1 MSADKRTRCET
12 CGVDFDSYRAVRVHE
27 AKHNGDPWESKEK
40 LQTEY
45 VENGKS
51 AEQLGDEWECDP
63 STVTNWLKKHGITV
77 RDNSDYTQGYASY
90 TFTNGY
96 ERWREYA
103 GEDRYKSVSVHRL
116 AAVAWFG
123 LDAVVGKHVHHENGV
138 KWDNREA
145 NLSVLEPSEH
155 ARQHRKELVE
165 HIEPEKVKEMYA
177 NGQLQREIAEE
188 FGVAPSYISR
198 LLSSEG
204 GK

>member
-1 MSADKRTRCET
+1 MSADKRTQCET

-51 AEQLGDEWECDP
+51 AEQLGDEWDCDP
-63 STVTNWLKKHGITV
+63 VTVTNWLKKHGIAV
-77 RDNSDYTQGYASY
+77 RDSSDYTQGYASY

-103 GEDRYKSVSVHRL
+103 GEDRNKSLSVHRL

-138 KWDNREA
+138 KWDNREE
-145 NLSVLEPSEH
+145 NLSLLDSSEH
-155 ARQHRKELVE
+155 ARTHREELVE
-165 HIEPEKVKEMYA
+165 HVDSQEVEEMYA
-177 NGQLQREIAEE
+177 DGWLQREIADYY
-188 FGVAPSYISR
+188 GVTQSYISR
-198 LLSSEG
+198 LLSRRGE
-204 GK
+204 K